1 MIIMD
6 QDISEVMPV
15 CTGKEGALQSMY
27 PMKYAEDECS
37 CHICHKVMKIKLR
50 YGQQPYVIG
59 EWHICDTC
67 MNTESFK

>member
-1 MIIMD
+1 MGITPTI
-6 QDISEVMPV
+6 
-15 CTGKEGALQSMY
+15 GKTL
-27 PMKYAEDECS
+27 MKYAEDECS

-67 MNTESFK
+67 MDKKYELDE